1 MAIVTVEEKRMS
13 AADLIQAHQA
23 GVWRYLRYL
32 GSDPSLAD
40 DLTQETFLAVLKK
53 PFQQR
58 SDAETSA
65 YLRTVARHKFLRA
78 IEKTRRGPTLDDLDL
93 AERVWAE
100 THADGGNESLEA
112 LKDCLDQVNG
122 RARTAIERRYR
133 DGSSREEIAQELGM
147 SPDGVK
153 TLLRRT
159 GTRCASVWKGSWA
172 AGSVL
177 TRAAAPMRV

>member
-1 MAIVTVEEKRMS
+1 MS

-23 GVWRYLRYL
+23 GIWRYLRYL
-32 GSDPSLAD
+32 GSEPSLAD

-78 IEKTRRGPTLDDLDL
+78 IEKMRRGPTLDDLDL

-100 THADGGNESLEA
+100 THADGGNEYLEA
-112 LKDCLDQVNG
+112 LEDCLDQVNG
-122 RARTAIERRYR
+122 RARTAIEGRYR
-133 DGSSREEIAQELGM
+133 DGNSREEIAQELGM
-147 SPDGVK
+147 SSDGVK

-159 GTRCASVWKGSWA
+159 RHTLRQCVEGKLSG
-172 AGSVL
+172 G
-177 TRAAAPMRV
+177 